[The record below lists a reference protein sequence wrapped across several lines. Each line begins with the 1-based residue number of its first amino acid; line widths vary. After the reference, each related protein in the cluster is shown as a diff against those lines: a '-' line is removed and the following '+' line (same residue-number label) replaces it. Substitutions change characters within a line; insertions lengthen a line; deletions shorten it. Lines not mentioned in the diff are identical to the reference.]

1 LAQRCGAT
9 GTKVKLDSWRA
20 RILIVLSFGLYR
32 LWARTLRLQVEDPNG
47 VVALVRN
54 QPVIFAIWHNR
65 LLMLPRVFDPCF
77 PTRQSYGLISASG
90 DGDLIAA
97 FIERSGYGTIR
108 GSSSR
113 KGVIA
118 LRQLV
123 DTLAADGNVLVT
135 PDGPRGPVYQA
146 SQGVVFLAQKSGAPV
161 VPIHM
166 EYSRCWRLKSW
177 DRFIVPWPFAKL
189 RAIFGAPIIVPPIER
204 AEQFEAEQ
212 LRLQN
217 AMMSLVEQP

>member
-1 LAQRCGAT
+1 M
-9 GTKVKLDSWRA
+9 KVDSWRA
-20 RILIVLSFGLYR
+20 RVLIVLGFWLYR
-32 LWARTLRLQVEDPNG
+32 LWARTLRLKVEDPNG
-47 VVALVRN
+47 VVALVRQ

-65 LLMLPRVFDPCF
+65 LLMLPRVFDPTF
-77 PTRQSYGLISASG
+77 PTRQSYGLISASR
-90 DGDLIAA
+90 DGDLIAR

-135 PDGPRGPVYQA
+135 PDGPRGPVYQT
-146 SQGVVFLAQKSGAPV
+146 SQGLVFLAQKSGAPV

-166 EYSRCWRLKSW
+166 EYSSCWRLKSW
-177 DRFIVPWPFAKL
+177 DRFVVPRPFATL
-189 RAIFGAPIIVPPIER
+189 RAIFGTPLTVPPIEN
-204 AEQFEAEQ
+204 AEQFEAER

>member
-1 LAQRCGAT
+1 M
-9 GTKVKLDSWRA
+9 KLDSWRA
-20 RILIVLSFGLYR
+20 RVLIELGFGLYR
-32 LWARTLRLQVEDPNG
+32 LWARTLRLQLEDPHD
-47 VVALVRN
+47 VISFVRK

-65 LLMLPRVFDPCF
+65 LLMLPRVFDPSF
-77 PTRQSYGLISASG
+77 PTRQSYGLISASR
-90 DGDLIAA
+90 DGDLIAI

-123 DTLAADGNVLVT
+123 ETLAAGGNVLVT

-166 EYSRCWRLKSW
+166 EYSSCWRLKSW
-177 DRFIVPWPFAKL
+177 DRFVVPRPFATL
-189 RAIFGAPIIVPPIER
+189 RAIFGAPIQMPPLEN
-204 AEQFEAEQ
+204 ADQSEAERI
-212 LRLQN
+212 RLQD
-217 AMMSLVEQP
+217 AMMSLVEEE

>member
-1 LAQRCGAT
+1 VAGRQLAALI
-9 GTKVKLDSWRA
+9 KVKLDSWRA
-20 RILIVLSFGLYR
+20 RALLTFGFGLYR
-32 LWARTLRLQVEDPNG
+32 LWARTLRLQVEDPYD
-47 VVALVRN
+47 VVGFVRN

-65 LLMLPRVFDPCF
+65 LLMLPRVFDPSF
-77 PTRQSYGLISASG
+77 PTRQSFGLISASR
-90 DGDLIAA
+90 DGDLIAS

-113 KGVIA
+113 KGMLA

-123 DTLAADGNVLVT
+123 DTLAAGSNVLLT

-146 SQGVVFLAQKSGAPV
+146 SQGVVFLAQKSGAPI

-166 EYSRCWRLKSW
+166 EYSSSWRLKSW
-177 DRFIVPWPFAKL
+177 DRFVVPRPFAKL
-189 RAIFGAPIIVPPIER
+189 RAIFGAPFQVAPVDDP
-204 AEQFEAEQ
+204 AQFEAER

-217 AMMSLVEQP
+217 AMMSLVEQD

>member
-1 LAQRCGAT
+1 MIALG
-9 GTKVKLDSWRA
+9 
-20 RILIVLSFGLYR
+20 FGIYR
-32 LWARTLRLQVEDPNG
+32 LWARTIRLHVEDPHDVIG
-47 VVALVRN
+47 FVRN

-65 LLMLPRVFDPCF
+65 LLMLPRVFDPSF
-77 PTRQSYGLISASG
+77 PTRQSYGLISASR
-90 DGDLIAA
+90 DGDLIAT

-118 LRQLV
+118 LRQLM
-123 DTLAADGNVLVT
+123 DTLAANGNVLFT
-135 PDGPRGPVYQA
+135 PDGPRGPLYEA
-146 SQGVVFLAQKSGAPV
+146 SQGVIFLAQKSGAPI

-166 EYSRCWRLKSW
+166 EYSSCWRMKSW
-177 DRFIVPWPFAKL
+177 DRFIVPRPFATL
-189 RAIFGAPIIVPPIER
+189 RAIFGAPIPIPSLSDP
-204 AEQFEAEQ
+204 EQFEAER

>member
-1 LAQRCGAT
+1 V
-9 GTKVKLDSWRA
+9 KVDSWRA
-20 RILIVLSFGLYR
+20 RVLIVLGFWLYR
-32 LWARTLRLQVEDPNG
+32 LWARTLRLKVEDPNG
-47 VVALVRN
+47 VVEFVRER
-54 QPVIFAIWHNR
+54 PVIFAIWHNR
-65 LLMLPRVFDPCF
+65 LLMLPRVFDPTF
-77 PTRQSYGLISASG
+77 PTRQSYGLISASR
-90 DGDLIAA
+90 DGDFIAR

-146 SQGVVFLAQKSGAPV
+146 SQGLVFLAQKSGAPV

-166 EYSRCWRLKSW
+166 EYSSSWRLRNW
-177 DRFIVPWPFAKL
+177 DRFVVPRPFATL
-189 RAIFGAPIIVPPIER
+189 RAIFGAPLTVPPIQN
-204 AEQFEAEQ
+204 AEQFEAER

>member
-1 LAQRCGAT
+1 
-9 GTKVKLDSWRA
+9 VKLDSWPA
-20 RILIVLSFGLYR
+20 RLLIATGFGLYR
-32 LWARTLRLQVEDPNG
+32 LWARTLRLEVEDPHD
-47 VVALVRN
+47 VVAFVKQ

-65 LLMLPRVFDPCF
+65 LLMLPRVFDPSF
-77 PTRQSYGLISASG
+77 PTRQSYGLISASR
-90 DGDLIAA
+90 DGDLIAQ

-123 DTLAADGNVLVT
+123 ETLRADGNVLVT
-135 PDGPRGPVYQA
+135 PDGPRGPVYQV
-146 SQGVVFLAQKSGAPV
+146 SQGIIFLAQKSGAPI

-166 EYSRCWRLKSW
+166 EYSSAWRLKSW
-177 DRFIVPWPFAKL
+177 DRFVVPRPFAKL
-189 RAIFGAPIIVPPIER
+189 RAIVGAPIPIAPLEG
-204 AEQFEAEQ
+204 AEQFEAAQ

-217 AMMSLVEQP
+217 EMMRLVEQP

>member
-1 LAQRCGAT
+1 
-9 GTKVKLDSWRA
+9 VKLDSWRA
-20 RILIVLSFGLYR
+20 RVLIVLGFGLYR
-32 LWARTLRLQVEDPNG
+32 LWARTLRLQVEDPHD
-47 VVALVRN
+47 VVGFVRK

-65 LLMLPRVFDPCF
+65 LLMLPRVFDPSF
-77 PTRQSYGLISASG
+77 PTRQSYGLISASR
-90 DGDLIAA
+90 DGDLIAI

-123 DTLAADGNVLVT
+123 ETLAAGGNVLVT

-161 VPIHM
+161 IPIHM
-166 EYSRCWRLKSW
+166 EYSSCWRLKSW
-177 DRFIVPWPFAKL
+177 DRFVVPWPFAKL
-189 RAIFGAPIIVPPIER
+189 RAIFGPPIQMPPMENADQSETER
-204 AEQFEAEQ
+204 I
-212 LRLQN
+212 RLQN
-217 AMMSLVEQP
+217 AMMSLVEEE

>member
-1 LAQRCGAT
+1 
-9 GTKVKLDSWRA
+9 VKLDSWLA
-20 RILIVLSFGLYR
+20 RVLIALGFGLYR
-32 LWARTLRLQVEDPNG
+32 LWARTLRLQIEDPHG
-47 VVALVRN
+47 VVAFVRN

-65 LLMLPRVFDPCF
+65 LLMLPRVFDPSF
-77 PTRQSYGLISASG
+77 PTRQSYGLISASR
-90 DGDLIAA
+90 DGDLIAR

-123 DTLAADGNVLVT
+123 DTLGANGNVLVT
-135 PDGPRGPVYQA
+135 PDGPRGPVYHA
-146 SQGVVFLAQKSGAPV
+146 SQGIVFLAQKSGAPV

-166 EYSRCWRLKSW
+166 EYSSCWRLKSW
-177 DRFIVPWPFAKL
+177 DRFVVPWPFAKL
-189 RAIFGAPIIVPPIER
+189 RAIFGAPLTVPPIESP
-204 AEQFEAEQ
+204 EQFEAER

>member
-1 LAQRCGAT
+1 
-9 GTKVKLDSWRA
+9 VKLDSWRA
-20 RILIVLSFGLYR
+20 RVLIVLGFGLYR

-47 VVALVRN
+47 VVDFVRN

-65 LLMLPRVFDPCF
+65 LLMLPRVFDPSF
-77 PTRQSYGLISASG
+77 STRQSYGLISASR
-90 DGDLIAA
+90 DGDLIAI

-123 DTLAADGNVLVT
+123 DTLAAGGNVLVT

-146 SQGVVFLAQKSGAPV
+146 SQGIVFLAQKSGAPI

-166 EYSRCWRLKSW
+166 EYSSCWRLKSW
-177 DRFIVPWPFAKL
+177 DRFMVPRPFAKL
-189 RAIFGAPIIVPPIER
+189 RAILGAPIQVPPIEG
-204 AEQFEAEQ
+204 ADQFEAER

-217 AMMSLVEQP
+217 AMVSLVEEA

>member
-1 LAQRCGAT
+1 
-9 GTKVKLDSWRA
+9 VKLDSWRA
-20 RILIVLSFGLYR
+20 RALLAFGFGLYR
-32 LWARTLRLQVEDPNG
+32 LWARTLRLQVEDPHD
-47 VVALVRN
+47 VVGFVRN

-65 LLMLPRVFDPCF
+65 LLMLPRVFDPSF
-77 PTRQSYGLISASG
+77 PTRQSFGLISASR
-90 DGDLIAA
+90 DGDFIAS

-113 KGVIA
+113 KGMLA

-123 DTLAADGNVLVT
+123 DTLAAGSNVLLT

-146 SQGVVFLAQKSGAPV
+146 SQGVVFLAQKSGAPI

-166 EYSRCWRLKSW
+166 EYSSSWRLKSW
-177 DRFIVPWPFAKL
+177 DRFVVPRPFAKL
-189 RAIFGAPIIVPPIER
+189 RAIFGAPIQVAPGDDP
-204 AEQFEAEQ
+204 AQFEAER

-217 AMMSLVEQP
+217 AMMSLVEQD

>member
-1 LAQRCGAT
+1 
-9 GTKVKLDSWRA
+9 VKLDSWHA
-20 RILIVLSFGLYR
+20 RFLIVLGFGLYR
-32 LWARTLRLQVEDPNG
+32 LWARTLRLQVEDPHG
-47 VVALVRN
+47 VVALVRD

-77 PTRQSYGLISASG
+77 PTRQSFGLISASG
-90 DGDLIAA
+90 DGDLIAR
-97 FIERSGYGTIR
+97 FIERSGYGTVR

-123 DTLAADGNVLVT
+123 DTLAAGSNVLVT

-166 EYSRCWRLKSW
+166 EYSSAWRLKSW
-177 DRFIVPWPFAKL
+177 DRFVVPWPFAKL
-189 RAIFGAPIIVPPIER
+189 RAILGAPIRIGPISD
-204 AEQFEAEQ
+204 ADQFETAR
-212 LRLQN
+212 LRLQD
-217 AMMSLVEQP
+217 AMMSLVEQK

>member
-1 LAQRCGAT
+1 M
-9 GTKVKLDSWRA
+9 KLDSWRA
-20 RILIVLSFGLYR
+20 RTFIAFGFGLYR
-32 LWARTLRLQVEDPNG
+32 VWARTLRLQVEDPHG
-47 VVALVRN
+47 VVGFVRN

-77 PTRQSYGLISASG
+77 PTRQSFGLISASR
-90 DGDLIAA
+90 DGDLIAT

-113 KGVIA
+113 KGMLA

-123 DTLAADGNVLVT
+123 DTLAAGSNVLLT

-146 SQGVVFLAQKSGAPV
+146 SQGVIFLAQKSGAPI

-166 EYSRCWRLKSW
+166 EYTSCWRLKSW
-177 DRFIVPWPFAKL
+177 DRFVVPRPFAKL
-189 RAIFGAPIIVPPIER
+189 RAIFGSPVRIAPGDDP
-204 AEQFEAEQ
+204 AQFEAAR

>member
-1 LAQRCGAT
+1 M
-9 GTKVKLDSWRA
+9 KLDSWRA
-20 RILIVLSFGLYR
+20 RTLIAFGFGLYR
-32 LWARTLRLQVEDPNG
+32 VWARTLRLQVEDPHD
-47 VVALVRN
+47 VVGFVRN

-77 PTRQSYGLISASG
+77 PTRQSFGLISASR
-90 DGDLIAA
+90 DGDLIAT

-113 KGVIA
+113 KGMLA

-123 DTLAADGNVLVT
+123 DTLAAGSNVLLT

-146 SQGVVFLAQKSGAPV
+146 SQGVIFLAQKSGAPI

-166 EYSRCWRLKSW
+166 EYSSCWRLKSW
-177 DRFIVPWPFAKL
+177 DRFVVPRPFAKL
-189 RAIFGAPIIVPPIER
+189 RAIFGSPVRIAPVNDP
-204 AEQFEAEQ
+204 AQFEAAR

>member
-1 LAQRCGAT
+1 
-9 GTKVKLDSWRA
+9 VKLDSWRT
-20 RILIVLSFGLYR
+20 RVLIVLSFGLYR

-65 LLMLPRVFDPCF
+65 LLMLPRVFDPTF
-77 PTRQSYGLISASG
+77 PTRQSYGLISASR
-90 DGDLIAA
+90 DGDLIAK

-166 EYSRCWRLKSW
+166 EYSRSWRLKSW
-177 DRFIVPWPFAKL
+177 DRFVVPWPFAKL
-189 RAIFGAPIIVPPIER
+189 RAIFGAPLTIPPIDS
-204 AEQFEAEQ
+204 AEQFETER

>member
-1 LAQRCGAT
+1 M
-9 GTKVKLDSWRA
+9 KLDSWRGRA
-20 RILIVLSFGLYR
+20 LIPLGFGLYR
-32 LWARTLRLQVEDPNG
+32 LWARTLRLQVEDPHDVIG
-47 VVALVRN
+47 FVRK

-65 LLMLPRVFDPCF
+65 LLMLPRVFDPSF
-77 PTRQSYGLISASG
+77 PTRQSYGLISASR
-90 DGDLIAA
+90 DGDFIAR

-118 LRQLV
+118 LRQLI
-123 DTLAADGNVLVT
+123 DTLAADGNVLFT
-135 PDGPRGPVYQA
+135 PDGPRGPVYQVSA
-146 SQGVVFLAQKSGAPV
+146 GAVFVAQKSGAPI

-166 EYSRCWRLKSW
+166 EYSNCWRLKSW
-177 DRFIVPWPFAKL
+177 DRFVVPRPFATL
-189 RAIFGAPIIVPPIER
+189 RAKFGQPIRIAPLSEPQ
-204 AEQFEAEQ
+204 QFEDER